1 MITFNI
7 KLVNIV
13 FTINAFN
20 ISTKRYCKDYLT
32 DEQSEYE
39 ITLSEQDLKDEMTYQ
54 SDGKVYVN
62 EEISALYRKIADIL
76 IERNIIVFHS
86 SAFSVDGQAYLL
98 AARSGV
104 GKTTHARLL
113 NEYLGDRFIYINDD
127 KPLVKVDDDITVY
140 SSPWNGKE
148 RRGNN
153 ISSPLKS
160 VIFLDRGISNSSKRI
175 TNKES
180 IYIKLLSQIYLP
192 KEKSKREKAL
202 KIVDIILEDI
212 NFYQINVN
220 TDISSAKMT
229 YEEVIQDETE

>member
-13 FTINAFN
+13 FEVNAFN

-32 DEQSEYE
+32 DEQSEYV
-39 ITLSEQDLKDEMTYQ
+39 ITLTEQDLKSEMTYQ

-76 IERNIIVFHS
+76 VERNIIVFHS
-86 SAFSVDGQAYLL
+86 SAFSIDGYAYLL

-104 GKTTHARLL
+104 GKTTHAKLL
-113 NEYLGDRFIYINDD
+113 SEYLGDRFIYINDD
-127 KPLVKVDDDITVY
+127 KPLVKVEEDITVY

-153 ISSPLKS
+153 IS
-160 VIFLDRGISNSSKRI
+160 
-175 TNKES
+175 
-180 IYIKLLSQIYLP
+180 
-192 KEKSKREKAL
+192 
-202 KIVDIILEDI
+202 
-212 NFYQINVN
+212 
-220 TDISSAKMT
+220 
-229 YEEVIQDETE
+229 